1 MHDYIAQKSLLPI
14 HSCFTSTTFKHYHII
29 PFTYLLSYNIQPQ
42 SEIHTYNLDVPWGID
57 LDKCTTRYS
66 KIVEPMSPV
75 PSLPLIGSSESAV
88 LDTLAIKPEV
98 IQTSGGRV
106 TITIPFECQ
115 AGRDWGSNDKIDCQ
129 HTSSDIHTI
138 LNIQYLEDLGEQ
150 TLTNA

>member
-14 HSCFTSTTFKHYHII
+14 HSCDTSTTFKHYRII
-29 PFTYLLSYNIQPQ
+29 PFTYIYLSYCYNIHPQ
-42 SEIHTYNLDVPWGID
+42 SRYIHVEIHTYNLDVPWGID

-98 IQTSGGRV
+98 I
-106 TITIPFECQ
+106 
-115 AGRDWGSNDKIDCQ
+115 
-129 HTSSDIHTI
+129 
-138 LNIQYLEDLGEQ
+138 
-150 TLTNA
+150 